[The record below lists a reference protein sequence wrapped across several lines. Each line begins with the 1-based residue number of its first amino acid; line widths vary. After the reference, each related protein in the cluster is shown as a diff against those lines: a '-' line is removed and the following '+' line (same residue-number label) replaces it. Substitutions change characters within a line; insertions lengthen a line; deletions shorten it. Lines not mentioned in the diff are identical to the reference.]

1 MGGFV
6 PSMIGATLP
15 VKLGSDLVDAEGNV
29 VQAAKTL
36 QEALD
41 AIFPYLVPIIITG
54 ACYYAIK
61 VKKAKPLTVILILFV
76 VAFALGALG
85 VMA

>member
-6 PSMIGATLP
+6 PSMIGTKLP
-15 VKLGSDLVDAEGNV
+15 IKLGADLTNDAGEV

-54 ACYYAIK
+54 GCYYFIK
-61 VKKAKPLTVILILFV
+61 AKKVKPLTVILGLFV
-76 VAFALGALG
+76 IAFVLGAIG
-85 VMA
+85 WMA